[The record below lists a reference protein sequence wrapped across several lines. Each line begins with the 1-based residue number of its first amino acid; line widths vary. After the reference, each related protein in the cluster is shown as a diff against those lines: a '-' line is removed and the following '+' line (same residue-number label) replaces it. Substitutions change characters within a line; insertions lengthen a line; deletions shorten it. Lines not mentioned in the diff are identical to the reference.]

1 MKFVS
6 PDGPILRAG
15 AFWTNVRM
23 RNHPSHHPSES
34 PLMLEEV
41 CRQKKQV
48 LKLSL
53 HPLAHTG
60 IDDD

>member
-6 PDGPILRAG
+6 PDGPILRAS

-23 RNHPSHHPSES
+23 RNHPSHHPNES

-41 CRQKKQV
+41 CHQKKQV

-53 HPLAHTG
+53 HPLTHTG